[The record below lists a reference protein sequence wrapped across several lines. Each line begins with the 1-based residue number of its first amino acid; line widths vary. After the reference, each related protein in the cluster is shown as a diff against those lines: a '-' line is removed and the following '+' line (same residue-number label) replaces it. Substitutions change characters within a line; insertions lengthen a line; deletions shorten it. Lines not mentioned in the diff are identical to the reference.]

1 LHFVLFYF
9 FVWEP
14 VKVYHI
20 GQRIIEAVFR
30 FMAPLVK
37 VAPFALPIYT
47 ILFFCLYPLANLVFP
62 SDQALVYLM
71 FLAGFSI
78 ALHLVFG
85 AKALKGKQGDFL
97 KANLY
102 IRVYDCVYSNILS
115 TCFVILTLCWINS
128 LFVNF
133 FNTSYIISRDM
144 VVGAINRYLS

>member
-1 LHFVLFYF
+1 
-9 FVWEP
+9 
-14 VKVYHI
+14 
-20 GQRIIEAVFR
+20 
-30 FMAPLVK
+30 MAPLVK

-97 KANLY
+97 KANY
-102 IRVYDCVYSNILS
+102 IFGFTIVYILNILLLALLFNLVLDKFS
-115 TCFVILTLCWINS
+115 
-128 LFVNF
+128 FVNF

-144 VVGAINRYLS
+144 VVGAIKQIFVLN